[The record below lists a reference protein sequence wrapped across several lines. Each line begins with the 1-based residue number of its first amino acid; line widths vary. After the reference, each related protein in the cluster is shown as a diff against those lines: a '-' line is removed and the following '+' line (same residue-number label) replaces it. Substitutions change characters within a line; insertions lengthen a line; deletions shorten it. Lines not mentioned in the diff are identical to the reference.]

1 MYLGIPGGITP
12 DMLDRGLAEDL
23 AAASLTMARRFAA
36 GGTLWCVA
44 PTWEPHAHH
53 VAVEFVHPVIV
64 GKRALPAFALTGP
77 DLIPRAAVAVRP
89 GDLVIAVAGGRN
101 AAVANLMR
109 QSSTGGAASFWIGSG
124 RRPPAGSADHVLW
137 VDDADPMAP
146 ATGRFVLLYHLL
158 WELTHVCFEHPG
170 LLAEQA
176 AAVGSGTGESGTVG
190 SGIGGPS
197 SGAQRPT
204 AGPEPRATG
213 PGRQGAGR
221 EPQAARREPQGTGFL
236 YPFIDAEE
244 RDAEPLLAALAVS
257 ARAKAAESAALQQT
271 TLAAAAD
278 QVAAC
283 AAAMAER
290 FADGGRLYAFGN
302 GGSSTDC
309 ATFATLFASPPAGG
323 PAYRGLPALNLAADQ
338 AVVTA
343 LGNDVGFDLVFSRQI
358 IAHAAARDIAV
369 AFSTSGNSRD
379 LMAALREARGRG
391 LLTVGF
397 AGYDGGEM
405 AASGDVDYCFVVRS
419 QSIHRIQ
426 ESQAL
431 LGYQLWASTQQSFR
445 KTMDRCV
452 HPDVHNGPS
461 SGPHPHGETA

>member
-1 MYLGIPGGITP
+1 MTSGITP
-12 DMLDRGLAEDL
+12 GMLDGGLAEDL
-23 AAASLTMARRFAA
+23 ATASLAMARRFARRA
-36 GGTLWCVA
+36 TLWCVA
-44 PTWEPHAHH
+44 PGWEPHAHH
-53 VAVEFVHPVIV
+53 MAVEFVHPVIV

-77 DLIPRAAVAVRP
+77 DLIPQAAVAVRP

-101 AAVANLMR
+101 ADVANLMR
-109 QSSTGGAASFWIGSG
+109 QSSAGGAASFWIGSG
-124 RRPPAGSADHVLW
+124 RRPPAGSAGHVLW

-176 AAVGSGTGESGTVG
+176 ATVGSDTGGSGTAGSGTGG
-190 SGIGGPS
+190 SGS
-197 SGAQRPT
+197 AAQRPT
-204 AGPEPRATG
+204 AGQEPRATG
-213 PGRQGAGR
+213 Q
-221 EPQAARREPQGTGFL
+221 EPQTARQEPQGTGFL

-244 RDAEPLLAALAVS
+244 RDAGPLLAALAVS
-257 ARAKAAESAALQQT
+257 ARAKAAESAALQQA
-271 TLAAAAD
+271 TLAAVAD
-278 QVAAC
+278 QVTAC
-283 AAAMAER
+283 GAAMAER

-323 PAYRGLPALNLAADQ
+323 LDYRGLPALNLAADQ

-431 LGYQLWASTQQSFR
+431 LGYRLWESTQQSFQ

-452 HPDVHNGPS
+452 HPDAHNGP
-461 SGPHPHGETA
+461 